1 MNAYDHNGDQLS
13 VGDYVMCLSN
23 GCELESEIVSILPDN
38 QIEVV
43 PMRRRQ
49 QKDNDQRRRRF
60 LAFIIQC
67 VCLKPVE
74 NSVEIVKTT
83 R

>member
-43 PMRRRQ
+43 PCDD
-49 QKDNDQRRRRF
+49 DNN
-60 LAFIIQC
+60 
-67 VCLKPVE
+67 K
-74 NSVEIVKTT
+74 KTT
-83 R
+83 INADDAFLLL

>member
-23 GCELESEIVSILPDN
+23 GCELENEIVSILPDN

-43 PMRRRQ
+43 PCDD
-49 QKDNDQRRRRF
+49 DNN
-60 LAFIIQC
+60 
-67 VCLKPVE
+67 K
-74 NSVEIVKTT
+74 KTT
-83 R
+83 VNADDAFLLL